1 MSRHW
6 RTFVAVLRRFA
17 ATPVAT
23 LLTLSVIGIALS
35 LPAGL
40 YLLLSNLGH
49 VAGDLDAEPQIS
61 LFLKLDADKETIHQ
75 IDARLKKHPG
85 VKSHRF
91 VGREQAL
98 KDLSA
103 SSGMTDVTAG
113 LTHNPLPDAYIINAT
128 ENDPAMLEK
137 LRAEAAGWAGVESA
151 ELDSSW
157 ARRLHALLG
166 LGRQITLIVATLL
179 SFGLIAGTGNT
190 IRLQILTRQEE
201 IEVSK
206 LIGATD
212 RFIRLPFLYHGALQ
226 GLLGGFAGWG
236 IVSASAYF
244 LDSSIAQLAG
254 LYGSTFHMELL
265 APSETAA
272 LLSFSAAL
280 GWIGAYLAVGHF
292 LRHFHLSHR
301 AG

>member
-1 MSRHW
+1 MKRHW
-6 RTFVAVLRRFA
+6 RTFSTVLRRFA
-17 ATPVAT
+17 ATPLTT

-49 VAGDLDAEPQIS
+49 AAGGLDAEPQIS
-61 LFLKLDADKETIHQ
+61 VFLKLDAGKDVIRQ

-85 VKSHRF
+85 VKTYHF

-103 SSGMTDVTAG
+103 SSGLGDVTAG
-113 LTHNPLPDAYIINAT
+113 LTHNPLPDAYVINAV
-128 ENDPAMLEK
+128 ENDPAVLEK
-137 LRAEAAGWAGVESA
+137 LRAEAAGWSGVETA

-157 ARRLHALLG
+157 ARRLDALLG
-166 LGRQITLIVATLL
+166 LGRQITLIVAALL
-179 SFGLIAGTGNT
+179 GFGLIAGTGNT
-190 IRLQILTRQEE
+190 IRLQILTRLEE

-226 GLLGGFAGWG
+226 GLLGGVAGWA
-236 IVSASAYF
+236 IISASAYF
-244 LDSSIAQLAG
+244 LDSHIAQLAS
-254 LYGSTFHMELL
+254 LYGSAFHLELL
-265 APSETAA
+265 DASETVTLLTLSA
-272 LLSFSAAL
+272 LL

-301 AG
+301 

>member
-1 MSRHW
+1 MNRHW
-6 RTFVAVLRRFA
+6 RTFISVLRRFA

-23 LLTLSVIGIALS
+23 LLTLCVIGIALS

-40 YLLLSNLGH
+40 YLLLSNLNH
-49 VAGDLDAEPQIS
+49 AAGGLDAEPQIS
-61 LFLKLDADKETIHQ
+61 LFLKLDADKNAIRQ
-75 IDARLKKHPG
+75 IESRLKDNPG
-85 VKSHRF
+85 VKSYRF

-98 KDLSA
+98 KDLST
-103 SSGMTDVTAG
+103 SSGLDDVTAG
-113 LTHNPLPDAYIINAT
+113 LTHNPLPDAYVVNAI
-128 ENDPAMLEK
+128 ENNPALLEK
-137 LRAEAAGWAGVESA
+137 LRAEAAHWAGVETA

-157 ARRLHALLG
+157 AKRLNALLG
-166 LGRQITLIVATLL
+166 LGKQITLIVAALL

-190 IRLQILTRQEE
+190 IRLQILTRLEE

-226 GLLGGFAGWG
+226 GLLGGFTGWA
-236 IVSASAYF
+236 IISASAYI
-244 LDSSIAQLAG
+244 LNGNIAQLAS
-254 LYGSTFHMELL
+254 LYGSAFHLELL
-265 APSETAA
+265 DAGETVA
-272 LLSFSAAL
+272 LLTFSAVL

-301 AG
+301 

>member
-1 MSRHW
+1 MNRHW
-6 RTFVAVLRRFA
+6 RTFATVLRRFA

-35 LPAGL
+35 LPTGL
-40 YLLLSNLGH
+40 YLLLSNLNH
-49 VAGDLDAEPQIS
+49 AAGSLDAEPQIS
-61 LFLKLDADKETIHQ
+61 LFLKLDASKDVIRQ
-75 IDARLKKHPG
+75 IDTRLKKEPG
-85 VKSHRF
+85 VKSYRF

-98 KDLSA
+98 KELSA
-103 SSGMTDVTAG
+103 SSGLADVTAG
-113 LTHNPLPDAYIINAT
+113 LTRNPLPDAYVINAHDT
-128 ENDPAMLEK
+128 DPAVLEK
-137 LRAEAAGWAGVESA
+137 LRTEVARWEGVETA

-157 ARRLHALLG
+157 ARRLNALLG
-166 LGRQITLIVATLL
+166 LGKQITLILAFLL

-226 GLLGGFAGWG
+226 GLFGGLAGWG
-236 IVSASAYF
+236 IISASAYM
-244 LDSSIAQLAG
+244 LNSNIVQLAS
-254 LYGSTFHMELL
+254 LYGSTFHLEMLDSGETVALL
-265 APSETAA
+265 A
-272 LLSFSAAL
+272 FSTAL

-292 LRHFHLSHR
+292 LRHFHLSHH
-301 AG
+301 